1 MAANPQAR
9 VGVGVLLVKH
19 TSDGPTVLV
28 GRRQGSH
35 GAGTWAV
42 PGGHLELGES
52 FEQCAVREID
62 EETAIQLDPSK
73 VEFAWAVNSVFDAQR
88 HYVTVFMRTEVPAD
102 TEAKLT
108 EPDKCD
114 GWHWIPYSQ
123 LASFSE
129 PLFMP
134 LKALL
139 ESKYKL

>member
-1 MAANPQAR
+1 MTCR
-9 VGVGVLLVKH
+9 
-19 TSDGPTVLV
+19 
-28 GRRQGSH
+28 
-35 GAGTWAV
+35 
-42 PGGHLELGES
+42 
-52 FEQCAVREID
+52 
-62 EETAIQLDPSK
+62 
-73 VEFAWAVNSVFDAQR
+73 AVNSVFDAQR

-102 TEAKLT
+102 TEAKWVLQDHTMRNRKCSNASARHAAAGLRGALTRTRHMAALCRLT

-123 LASFSE
+123 LASFAE